1 MLILGG
7 NITANAGNS
16 AAGIGSGG
24 NGCSCGDITIKWGTV
39 TASGVRGAAIGSGG
53 YSSCGNITIDNT
65 VDKISACRKQRKDSQ
80 PSEQE
85 REALVAQSP
94 SVAKNLKRA
103 SPIILTLTNHSS
115 FVAFSHM

>member
-24 NGCSCGDITIKWGTV
+24 NGCSCGDIKIKWGTV

-65 VDKISACRKQRKDSQ
+65 VDKISAVQKAEEGQ
-80 PSEQE
+80 PTIGAGE
-85 REALVAQSP
+85 RGTCGTITIDGKEFKESITDNP
-94 SVAKNLKRA
+94 YTYE
-103 SPIILTLTNHSS
+103 P
-115 FVAFSHM
+115 

>member
-65 VDKISACRKQRKDSQ
+65 VDKISAVQKAEEGQ
-80 PSEQE
+80 PTIGAGE
-85 REALVAQSP
+85 RGTCGTITIGGKEFKESITDTYTYEP
-94 SVAKNLKRA
+94 
-103 SPIILTLTNHSS
+103 
-115 FVAFSHM
+115 